1 MKVCFN
7 LLFRNSSHKGRSEA
21 AISKVHSQKK
31 LDSYIHHVVSNRLP
45 PTAQVGGAVI
55 KSPRLPLPPIPVPN
69 TAPPFITIPS
79 KKTIPRINTDKIKTA
94 DASQRGTHEGLGD
107 IDITRVGTTALHEHT
122 NEEPVDINSPLQS
135 DSNISVGS
143 NEVIET
149 DDHDISNNNVNVDVA
164 DAAALSTSVEN
175 LTSPVRTTDNV
186 SISPPETDSDNIK
199 LLKSSVVARSPKK
212 PLKHKKKVL
221 SGTLSSPPL
230 PNSSNKIDNSD
241 HMATAAAVLHSDIDD
256 KLLPALKKK
265 LPSNFDVI
273 TSLTGHKRYIVYSC
287 IGHYLWLYIA
297 MQLYVVDHLL
307 WLLCAGCIIATAI
320 FSM

>member
-1 MKVCFN
+1 M
-7 LLFRNSSHKGRSEA
+7 
-21 AISKVHSQKK
+21 I
-31 LDSYIHHVVSNRLP
+31 SNRLP

-55 KSPRLPLPPIPVPN
+55 KNPRLPLPPIPVPN

-79 KKTIPRINTDKIKTA
+79 KKTIPCINTDKIKTA
-94 DASQRGTHEGLGD
+94 DASQKGTHEGLGD
-107 IDITRVGTTALHEHT
+107 TDITRVGTTALHEHT
-122 NEEPVDINSPLQS
+122 SKEPVDTNSPLQS

-143 NEVIET
+143 NEIIET

-175 LTSPVRTTDNV
+175 LTSPVRTNDNV
-186 SISPPETDSDNIK
+186 SNSPPETDSDNIK
-199 LLKSSVVARSPKK
+199 LQKSSVVVRSPKK

-221 SGTLSSPPL
+221 SSTLSSPPL
-230 PNSSNKIDNSD
+230 PNSSNKTDNSD
-241 HMATAAAVLHSDIDD
+241 HMAAAAAGVLHSDTDD

-287 IGHYLWLYIA
+287 IYRSLPVAIYSYATI
-297 MQLYVVDHLL
+297 
-307 WLLCAGCIIATAI
+307 LCSRSFTMAFMCRDV
-320 FSM
+320 

>member
-1 MKVCFN
+1 M
-7 LLFRNSSHKGRSEA
+7 
-21 AISKVHSQKK
+21 
-31 LDSYIHHVVSNRLP
+31 VSNRLP

-79 KKTIPRINTDKIKTA
+79 KKTIPCINTDKIKTA
-94 DASQRGTHEGLGD
+94 NASQRGTHKGLGD
-107 IDITRVGTTALHEHT
+107 TTRIGKTALHEHT
-122 NEEPVDINSPLQS
+122 SEKPVDTNSPLQS

-143 NEVIET
+143 SEIIET

-186 SISPPETDSDNIK
+186 PISPPETDSNNIK

-221 SGTLSSPPL
+221 SSTLSSPPL
-230 PNSSNKIDNSD
+230 PSSSNKTDNSD
-241 HMATAAAVLHSDIDD
+241 HMATAAAAGVLHSDIDD
-256 KLLPALKKK
+256 KLLPALKTK

-297 MQLYVVDHLL
+297 IQLYVVDLYYG
-307 WLLCAGCIIATAI
+307 CYVQGCIIATAI